1 MTADDTTANKTKQK
15 KSFPREERMFLAFFF
30 CAVHHITYTLRYN
43 IVLYYICI
51 RERKVV
57 NNQSIF
63 NFYYPLQNELKRKKS
78 PFWQD
83 LFASKAK
90 INVF

>member
-1 MTADDTTANKTKQK
+1 MIQQKTNKKDFSTWKD
-15 KSFPREERMFLAFFF
+15 RGRMFLAFFF

-63 NFYYPLQNELKRKKS
+63 NFYYPLQNELKREKS
-78 PFWQD
+78 PFWQE

-90 INVF
+90 INVL